1 MTMLH
6 RYWITFADLPEL
18 SMWTFGCGVTAY
30 SRDDALE
37 ILRFMV
43 FKDEPMLKVQ
53 EIVEDVDVNNLDQ
66 GHVVPNMGVVAWRG
80 VWFPKGYQGM

>member
-1 MTMLH
+1 MLH
-6 RYWITFADLPEL
+6 RYWITFADTSDFP
-18 SMWTFGCGVTAY
+18 MWSLGCGVTAS

-43 FKDEPMLKVQ
+43 FKDEPMPKVQ
-53 EIVEDVDVNNLDQ
+53 EFVEDVDVNNLDQ

-80 VWFPKGYQGM
+80 VWFPPGYQGM